1 MDIID
6 LNRKIK
12 KVITRFEDKLDLN
25 NFGLYID
32 PEPLKAW
39 EEPEELDEIVI
50 DEQQEEEYK
59 ELDFSYWLCF
69 VRVLPSIY
77 IYIL

>member
-1 MDIID
+1 MKD
-6 LNRKIK
+6 LNRKIE
-12 KVITRFEDKLDLN
+12 KVVTRFEDKLDLN

-32 PEPLKAW
+32 PKPLKAW

-50 DEQQEEEYK
+50 DEQQEEERYE
-59 ELDFSYWLCF
+59 ELNFSWSCF

-77 IYIL
+77 IYNNI